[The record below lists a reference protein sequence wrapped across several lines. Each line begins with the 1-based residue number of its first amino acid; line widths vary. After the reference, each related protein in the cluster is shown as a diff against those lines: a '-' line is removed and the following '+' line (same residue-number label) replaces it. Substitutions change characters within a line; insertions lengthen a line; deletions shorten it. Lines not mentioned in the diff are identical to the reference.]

1 MINTSQQQHQI
12 LLSYFSLKSHVV
24 KCSLYYHY
32 EQINC
37 VKRLRIVFIVNL
49 EKKLSRCLLRIG
61 CSSEFAS
68 QPSPLTTSDPRCSGW
83 SIFGFR
89 SSVYFASSPLS
100 QRSNGPF
107 HWTSTGLLGLFGNIF
122 LSVIYEDSG
131 RSNWILHRKLKCLRD
146 VIQKK
151 KRDLSNRIKNT
162 SIS

>member
-1 MINTSQQQHQI
+1 M
-12 LLSYFSLKSHVV
+12 
-24 KCSLYYHY
+24 
-32 EQINC
+32 
-37 VKRLRIVFIVNL
+37 FIVNL
-49 EKKLSRCLLRIG
+49 EKKLSGCLLRIG

-83 SIFGFR
+83 PIFGFR

-107 HWTSTGLLGLFGNIF
+107 HWTSTGHLGLFGKIF

-131 RSNWILHRKLKCLRD
+131 KSNFLDFTPEIEVFERRHT
-146 VIQKK
+146 KK
-151 KRDLSNRIKNT
+151 KERDLSNRIKNT